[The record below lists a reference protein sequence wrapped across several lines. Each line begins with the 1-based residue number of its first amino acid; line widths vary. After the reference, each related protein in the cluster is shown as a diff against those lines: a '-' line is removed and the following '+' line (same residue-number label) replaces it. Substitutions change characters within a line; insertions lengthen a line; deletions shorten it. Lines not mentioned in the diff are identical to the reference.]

1 MKKVLEKIISD
12 KDYKEAMNFSA
23 GSNNKLI
30 FLKII
35 DFSVLEN
42 ISLQNMTLNDVKTKV
57 YAQNVNNEIDWLPI
71 ELRIKKFND
80 ES

>member
-12 KDYKEAMNFSA
+12 KDYKEAMNFGA
-23 GSNNKLI
+23 GSNHKLI

-35 DFSVLEN
+35 DFSILEN